1 MRLKWFLVAFLCVT
15 ILHSACVVRAEHEDY
30 PEEDEDTNK
39 DVAGSEDLMDMGENA
54 EEIVPAE
61 DPPPPEEEPPAPE
74 PEAVESETE
83 DVQVE
88 AVEPNQDVTDVD
100 VGVQPKIGA
109 RKSGN
114 YYFDEDYYSSNYD
127 VDINYDWSK

>member
-1 MRLKWFLVAFLCVT
+1 MRLKWFLVTFLCVA

-39 DVAGSEDLMDMGENA
+39 DVGGSEDLMELAENA

-61 DPPPPEEEPPAPE
+61 DPPPPEEEPSV

>member
-15 ILHSACVVRAEHEDY
+15 ILHSAFVVRAEHEDY

-61 DPPPPEEEPPAPE
+61 DPPPPEKEPPAPE